1 MRSEIEKVNFQK
13 NRNVLVVDDDTL
25 ILERYRE
32 ILEPESD
39 SFINSILSDS
49 TDSNVLQDDL
59 NFSIDTADQGH
70 LALQQV
76 KRALM
81 ADEHYAVVFLDMR
94 MPPGWDGA
102 KTAKEIRK
110 LDPNLLIVIVT
121 AFSDSD
127 IRKLRI
133 ELGGDVLFMRKPF
146 ESDELYLLAS
156 FLCESWDR
164 HHFNDELI
172 FRLKDSVDEHK
183 KKQQELEQLTDE
195 LSAAN
200 VMQSGLQEE
209 IRQKVDEL
217 AKIAVHDELT
227 GLLNRRGFNE
237 RMAQELDRANREKGH
252 LALLYLDLDGFK
264 PVNDNI
270 GHTAGDEVLKVFSKR
285 LLDTVRKYDLAFRIG
300 GDEFAVLLINIH
312 DLEVVKRLVD
322 RIIEQ
327 TKKAIVVDE
336 QEVVIG
342 VSVGVALF
350 PEHAVELEG
359 LIQIADNAMYQA
371 KEEGKGRFVIASL
384 D

>member
-133 ELGGDVLFMRKPF
+133 ELGGGCTV
-146 ESDELYLLAS
+146 Y
-156 FLCESWDR
+156 
-164 HHFNDELI
+164 
-172 FRLKDSVDEHK
+172 
-183 KKQQELEQLTDE
+183 
-195 LSAAN
+195 
-200 VMQSGLQEE
+200 
-209 IRQKVDEL
+209 
-217 AKIAVHDELT
+217 AKTI
-227 GLLNRRGFNE
+227 
-237 RMAQELDRANREKGH
+237 
-252 LALLYLDLDGFK
+252 
-264 PVNDNI
+264 
-270 GHTAGDEVLKVFSKR
+270 
-285 LLDTVRKYDLAFRIG
+285 
-300 GDEFAVLLINIH
+300 
-312 DLEVVKRLVD
+312 
-322 RIIEQ
+322 
-327 TKKAIVVDE
+327 
-336 QEVVIG
+336 
-342 VSVGVALF
+342 
-350 PEHAVELEG
+350 
-359 LIQIADNAMYQA
+359 
-371 KEEGKGRFVIASL
+371 
-384 D
+384 